1 MMGRLD
7 HDQEQLFYSFCLD
20 EAVPHDHP
28 VREIAAVLDLSWVRS
43 ELAPFYSKI
52 GRPSIDPELMMRMLI
67 IGYAF
72 AIRSERAICRD
83 VRVNFAYRWF
93 CGLSIE
99 DKIPDH
105 STFSR
110 ARHERFRDSDMFRR
124 VFERVVG
131 TCIAAGLVGGEGF
144 AVDASL
150 IVADANKQRSIPGS
164 EWNKRGDPQG
174 AGRAM
179 REYLATLDDA
189 AFGAASEVTPKFVSP
204 SDPAAQWTGA
214 MRGPAFFAYADNYLI
229 DVKFGI
235 ILDVKATRAIRQA
248 EVGAAKTMIER
259 TEERFDI
266 KPAYLAA
273 DTAYGSADT
282 LNWIVNKKKI
292 APHIPVIDKS
302 KREDGTF
309 SREDF
314 RFDEERNVYFC
325 PAGKVLTTTGHIGPD
340 HALRYQASLPD
351 CRACV
356 LKPKCCPK
364 MPITPVP
371 RTAAPDSTPTTL
383 EIRYRRAIAI
393 AACIPA
399 AVPLQHIATPA
410 SRSTDAPRDTQHD
423 PWRASALAWR
433 TGGDDNGLLGAL
445 QPLDLLLKLGDP
457 LARALAVSERLSAS
471 VRFRAV
477 TGRPSRQLPRLGCAN
492 KRHPAGV
499 SAVACRRISGSS

>member
-302 KREDGTF
+302 KRQDGTF

-364 MPITPVP
+364 MP
-371 RTAAPDSTPTTL
+371 S
-383 EIRYRRAIAI
+383 RRI
-393 AACIPA
+393 
-399 AVPLQHIATPA
+399 V
-410 SRSTDAPRDTQHD
+410 RDVNEDARDI
-423 PWRASALAWR
+423 
-433 TGGDDNGLLGAL
+433 
-445 QPLDLLLKLGDP
+445 
-457 LARALAVSERLSAS
+457 ARALAKTEAFER
-471 VRFRAV
+471 
-477 TGRPSRQLPRLGCAN
+477 SRRDRKRVEMLFAHLKRILRLGRLRLRGPCGAQDEFTLAAIAQN
-492 KRHPAGV
+492 LRRLAKLVARPPPALD
-499 SAVACRRISGSS
+499 ACLA